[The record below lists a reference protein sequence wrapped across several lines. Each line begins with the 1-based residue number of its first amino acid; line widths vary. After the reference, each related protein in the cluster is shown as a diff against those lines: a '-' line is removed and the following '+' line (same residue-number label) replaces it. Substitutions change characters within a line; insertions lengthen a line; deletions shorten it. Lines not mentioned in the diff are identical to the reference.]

1 MARGTYANGRRDA
14 IIERLDEGFDGINE
28 SLTEIKAQ
36 LPTFAT
42 REDLNKLE
50 KKFIECR
57 TKHDTGEATVET
69 EEEKKRKKRNLA
81 LVIIGVIATY
91 LGLMASL
98 TLGIINILKR

>member
-50 KKFIECR
+50 QKFIECR

-69 EEEKKRKKRNLA
+69 EEEKKRKKIASKVSIVLMIGSYLGWISA
-81 LVIIGVIATY
+81 LVI
-91 LGLMASL
+91 
-98 TLGIINILKR
+98 GIINFLKR

>member
-1 MARGTYANGRRDA
+1 MARGTYANGRRDE

-50 KKFIECR
+50 KKFIACR
-57 TKHDTGEATVET
+57 TKHDTVEATVET
-69 EEEKKRKKRNLA
+69 EEEKKRKKRNLVL
-81 LVIIGVIATY
+81 LVLTAVATY
-91 LGLMASL
+91 LGIITSL